1 MAGISYKTHTFCSK
15 CVEHFSKQDYP
26 DIIWCPN
33 KCKTRVRYNAKSVL
47 SKRKKHQFTRI
58 DSSSMPLQGFEPHD
72 YIIKKPQRLMEN
84 LEEID
89 SSKIQNLIRLT
100 IVKSALDT
108 LEKELHK
115 FEEINELGHSISK
128 IGDNIKLINENIDI
142 QGIIQEVID
151 NQKKLSNCLR

>member
-33 KCKTRVRYNAKSVL
+33 NCKTRVRYNAKSTL
-47 SKRKKHQFTRI
+47 SLRKKDRFTRI
-58 DSSSMPLQGFEPHD
+58 DSSSMPQQGFEAHD
-72 YIIKKPQRLMEN
+72 YIIKKPQRLMEK

-89 SSKIQNLIRLT
+89 SSKVQNLIRLT

-115 FEEINELGHSISK
+115 FEGINDLGHSIAK

-151 NQKKLSNCLR
+151 NQKQLSKF

>member
-1 MAGISYKTHTFCSK
+1 M
-15 CVEHFSKQDYP
+15 
-26 DIIWCPN
+26 
-33 KCKTRVRYNAKSVL
+33 RYNAKSIL
-47 SKRKKHQFTRI
+47 SRRKKHRFTRI
-58 DSSSMPLQGFEPHD
+58 DFSSMPQQGFEAHD
-72 YIIKKPQRLMEN
+72 YIIKKPQRLMEK

-89 SSKIQNLIRLT
+89 SSKVQNLIRLT

-115 FEEINELGHSISK
+115 FEGINELGHSISK

-151 NQKKLSNCLR
+151 NQKQLSKF